1 MNTKQEIIDAIEGRF
16 EGELPPPVLFTQ
28 TGTRDQ
34 MRYCGASWPEAH
46 RDTEKM
52 VKLALQP
59 SERFGFATV
68 RLPFDVSV
76 EAEAVGCSVNE
87 GTEINQPAITGSPWR
102 DTMTIPTAADL
113 PSVDEFM
120 SCKRIRTILESAE
133 RIGREKEDL
142 FRTTMCTSSS
152 AMPMHMLGMEGLIMS
167 TITDPDSVKRLID
180 HVTPFSIAYAS
191 ELSEVSDNVMIITGA
206 LSGIFTPEFVR
217 YTIKRDEKVIRAMK
231 NSFSTIHNC
240 GDTYDYVDDLVA
252 MRPDVISLET
262 SSRPDAFLRKIG
274 MRCKT
279 LGCISPVNVLL
290 PGSPEEVRAEA
301 LRSAKLGFDL
311 VGPECG
317 VPPITPDANLK
328 ARAHYRL

>member
-1 MNTKQEIIDAIEGRF
+1 
-16 EGELPPPVLFTQ
+16 
-28 TGTRDQ
+28 
-34 MRYCGASWPEAH
+34 
-46 RDTEKM
+46 
-52 VKLALQP
+52 
-59 SERFGFATV
+59 
-68 RLPFDVSV
+68 
-76 EAEAVGCSVNE
+76 
-87 GTEINQPAITGSPWR
+87 
-102 DTMTIPTAADL
+102 
-113 PSVDEFM
+113 
-120 SCKRIRTILESAE
+120 
-133 RIGREKEDL
+133 
-142 FRTTMCTSSS
+142 MCTSSS

-167 TITDPDSVKRLID
+167 TITDPDAVAELID

-191 ELSEVSDNVMIITGA
+191 ELSKVSDNVMIITGA

-328 ARAHYRL
+328 ALADYRL